1 MNRQKAFRPLFLAI
15 ILGLQYFQF
24 ASWQSSWLGWILFAS
39 YVLLVG
45 VMWQKVFSRTF
56 GLAVSSWLNRVFSW
70 LTVFL
75 LLSFVSSI
83 LVIFYHLPARHSP
96 LGADGGGSS
105 ISYFYI
111 YLSVALLSWLLST
124 FWSREKARIIAGE
137 DGAEQHNFI
146 LFKLNR
152 LWICLYL
159 LVWALGFYLLASQTS
174 GAVLFSPWQNI
185 SKYYLPIF
193 FILTLLSGVFLFA
206 KFKTKTILFILVL
219 QSVLLSSYLP
229 FSHQLPWGGDVWRH
243 LAVEKQLQAGEP
255 ILPVLFGSKVGW
267 REVAGINLP
276 EVFLSP
282 QKLAYS
288 QLWGISV
295 LLAETLRV
303 DLVAIN
309 RWLMPVL
316 WSIVMPFILFRIG
329 WLVFGSRRS
338 GLWLAWLSF
347 LAFPF
352 QALGA
357 LTLPVS
363 LGYLNFFFVL
373 MLWLQYWRD
382 RGRSQRRYALL
393 FSMLMVFGYSLQFI
407 LILLAVVLSSIVCYL
422 LKRINNE
429 QLTISNLMVKPV
441 VFLIG
446 AASIPAIEIASGYSS
461 FNSINRLSN
470 LKQLAG
476 QFTGWFYASAIRPHD
491 ILTGN
496 IWFNHTPDYAFVENI
511 FNNWRWWLLP
521 LMAVLICLFIFS
533 FVSVWR
539 DRAERR
545 WLMLLNLAGAVVGGY
560 LLSWTFLTGD
570 HLLTR
575 RLDLMFVFLW
585 ILFLIYILS
594 KWLNSW
600 QARRWM
606 IRAVVLLVVFILSWF
621 GALTYASAPDMRV
634 VSEGEFGVVSDLR
647 YEIEPA
653 LSLPK
658 GDRRYCVLADTWV
671 LLPLEGLSSG
681 KIIGGGFP
689 IDYQFG
695 QKERVELFN
704 KFSSNPE
711 SQDLE
716 KMKSLTGAAD
726 CWFVYPEN
734 NLDSEIANRITE
746 IIGNNPRQSNGFLVW
761 EKGLQKAGE

>member
-1 MNRQKAFRPLFLAI
+1 MNRQKAFLSLFLVI

-24 ASWQSSWLGWILFAS
+24 ASWQSSWQGRILFVL
-39 YVLLVG
+39 YILLVG
-45 VMWQKVFSRTF
+45 AMWQKIFSRTF

-70 LTVFL
+70 LAVSL

-83 LVIFYHLPARHSP
+83 LVISYLLSP
-96 LGADGGGSS
+96 

-111 YLSVALLSWLLST
+111 YLSVALLSYLLPPLLSKKKVNIVINENGDNQ
-124 FWSREKARIIAGE
+124 R
-137 DGAEQHNFI
+137 NFV
-146 LFKLNR
+146 LFKFNW
-152 LWICLYL
+152 LWLCAYL
-159 LVWALGFYLLASQTS
+159 LIWALGFYLSASS
-174 GAVLFSPWQNI
+174 VSDSAAFSPWQIIN
-185 SKYYLPIF
+185 KFYLPVF
-193 FILTLLSGVFLFA
+193 FVLTLLSGIFLFA

-219 QSVLLSSYLP
+219 QSILLFSYLP
-229 FSHQLPWGGDVWRH
+229 LSHKLPWGGDVWRH

-255 ILPVLFGSKVGW
+255 VLPVLFGPKGSW

-282 QKLAYS
+282 QKFAYS

-303 DLVAIN
+303 DLVAVN
-309 RWLMPVL
+309 RWLIPVL

-352 QALGA
+352 QALGG

-393 FSMLMVFGYSLQFI
+393 FSVLMVFGYSLHFI
-407 LILLAVVLSSIVCYL
+407 LIWLLVSLSLISYL
-422 LKRINNE
+422 LSRTSRHMEHGAWNRLRRI
-429 QLTISNLMVKPV
+429 LITGA
-441 VFLIG
+441 VFILSVMALPAFELI
-446 AASIPAIEIASGYSS
+446 SGYSHS
-461 FNSINRLSN
+461 NPANWFNN
-470 LKQLAG
+470 LKQLVG

-496 IWFNHTPDYAFVENI
+496 IWFNHTPDYAFPANI
-511 FNNWRWWLLP
+511 FNFWRWWLLP
-521 LMAVLICLFIFS
+521 MMITLICLFIFS
-533 FVSVWR
+533 FVNVLR
-539 DRAERR
+539 HRAERR
-545 WLMLLNLAGAVVGGY
+545 WLMLLNLTGAVIGGY
-560 LLSWTFLTGD
+560 LLSWIFLTGD

-585 ILFLIYILS
+585 IIFLVYILS
-594 KWLNSW
+594 KWLNGW

-606 IRAVVLLVVFILSWF
+606 IRVVVLLIVFILSWF
-621 GALTYASAPDMRV
+621 GALTYASGPDMRA
-634 VSEGEFGVVSDLR
+634 VSGGEYGVAKSVWGGVFVEKPEAVGR
-647 YEIEPA
+647 KP
-653 LSLPK
+653 
-658 GDRRYCVLADTWV
+658 YCILADTWA

-681 KIIGGGFP
+681 QIIGGGFP

-704 KFSSNPE
+704 KFFSNPE
-711 SQDLE
+711 AQDLE
-716 KMKSLTGAAD
+716 KMKFLTGSAD
-726 CWFVYPEN
+726 CVIIYPESQ
-734 NLDSEIANRITE
+734 LDSEIVNRISE
-746 IIGNNPRQSNGFLVW
+746 IIAVKPEKVSGFLVW
-761 EKGLQKAGE
+761 SKGLQKEEE